1 MASSSLLQGS
11 KTAATT
17 PAATTT
23 VGFPTPSVKSMKVEV
38 EKRMN
43 PESGWYKCPK
53 GVPDCGLLHDKM
65 SLMWGEYKDKVDELQ
80 QHMDKEEFE
89 FEETKYNLNTQ
100 IQVTRNQKATCIS
113 DFNQAVADI
122 AAAKEEMAQKEE
134 EARDLDH
141 DYKVYME
148 ACRKRIYWIKYQ
160 DYCSYVLV
168 RALTMKYSSVSPP
181 EKIVD
186 CGVTDWVPGDCSVS
200 CDDECPDPTD
210 PYGCGGWQT
219 LAREIIVAPNE
230 FGIKCPALLRKKKCN
245 QIKCPVDC
253 EMSKWSVWST
263 CSSVCEGTQSHT
275 RSILTQPKNGGQS
288 CNTVQESRPCIGD
301 PNRCDANCKLKK
313 WSKCSVACS
322 GGYTEKWRR
331 VTVPANGKGKCPKE

>member
-1 MASSSLLQGS
+1 MTPTARRAIHELLEGVQASQAQRALSFLQEKALRGRWERRGPRGRRPRAHHARAGRHAGAGS
-11 KTAATT
+11 AQGHCQGEGAEG
-17 PAATTT
+17 PEPRLECLRVLRERQLQRGSPGLRPPPRQDVFA
-23 VGFPTPSVKSMKVEV
+23 VGRVQ
-38 EKRMN
+38 
-43 PESGWYKCPK
+43 GQ
-53 GVPDCGLLHDKM
+53 
-65 SLMWGEYKDKVDELQ
+65 VDELQ

-100 IQVTRNQKATCIS
+100 IEVTRNQKATCVS

-122 AAAKEEMAQKEE
+122 AAAKEEMSQKEE

-141 DYKVYME
+141 DYQVYME

-168 RALTMKYSSVSPP
+168 RALTMKYSTVSPP

-219 LAREIIVAPNE
+219 LARE
-230 FGIKCPALLRKKKCN
+230 
-245 QIKCPVDC
+245 
-253 EMSKWSVWST
+253 
-263 CSSVCEGTQSHT
+263 
-275 RSILTQPKNGGQS
+275 
-288 CNTVQESRPCIGD
+288 
-301 PNRCDANCKLKK
+301 
-313 WSKCSVACS
+313 
-322 GGYTEKWRR
+322 
-331 VTVPANGKGKCPKE
+331 